1 MSKPLFSEFE
11 PVSAKAFKQ
20 KIQVDLKGDDYNDS
34 VIWHSPEGIDVKP
47 FYHRDD
53 LKEIP
58 EITGQ
63 PANWHIAEEIFVLDP
78 KISAKTANEA
88 IEKGTEALFFKAENT
103 FKTANLLTKIDDKS
117 VPVHFNLNF
126 LDLDFYKDL
135 LQTAQELNQNVFL
148 NVDIIGNLARSGNW
162 FESLDKDFSRIS
174 QLIDIKNNSNKN
186 NNRNNNNNNNRNN
199 NVLNIDSGLY
209 QNAGATIVQ
218 ELAYALAHANEYLN
232 HFGEKLA
239 DQQLTFHIAIGGNYF
254 FEIAKIRAI
263 RLLYA
268 TLAAKYNLPETCH
281 ITATPSRRNKVIY
294 DYNTNMLRTTT
305 ECMSAI
311 LGGANTI
318 LNMPYDA
325 LYHKTN
331 AFGQRISRNQLLILK
346 QESHFE
352 TTANPADG
360 TYYIESLTNQL
371 AEKAIELFKEIEHGG
386 GFLKQLKASIIQRKI
401 KESAQKE
408 QERFDTKEKILLGTN
423 KHPDPENRMKDE
435 LEIYPFVKHNPRKT
449 IIEPII
455 MKRLAEK
462 MEKERLDSES
472 P

>member
-20 KIQVDLKGDDYNDS
+20 KIQFDLKGDDYNDS
-34 VIWHSPEGIDVKP
+34 VIWHSPEGIDIKP

-53 LKEIP
+53 LKETINIP
-58 EITGQ
+58 GQ
-63 PANWHIAEEIFVLDP
+63 PAHWNIAEEIFVLDP
-78 KISAKTANEA
+78 KVSAKTANEA
-88 IEKGTEALFFKAENT
+88 IEKGAEALFFKAEKT
-103 FKTANLLTKIDDKS
+103 FKIAHLLTKIDDKS
-117 VPVHFNLNF
+117 VPVYFNLDF
-126 LDLDFYKDL
+126 FDLDFYKDV
-135 LQTAQELNQNVFL
+135 LQKVKELNQNVFL
-148 NVDIIGNLARSGNW
+148 NVDIIGNLVRSGNW
-162 FESLDKDFSRIS
+162 FESLDKDFNKIS
-174 QLIDIKNNSNKN
+174 QLIDINKN
-186 NNRNNNNNNNRNN
+186 NNTNSNKKNNNI
-199 NVLNIDSGLY
+199 LSIDSGLY

-232 HFGEKLA
+232 NFGEKLTE
-239 DQQLTFHIAIGGNYF
+239 QQLTFRVALSGNYF
-254 FEIAKIRAI
+254 FEIAKIRAL

-268 TLAAKYNLPETCH
+268 TLAAAYDLPETCY
-281 ITATPSRRNKVIY
+281 IIATPSRRNKVIY

-318 LNMPYDA
+318 LNLPYDA

-371 AEKAIELFKEIEHGG
+371 AEKALELFKEIERGG
-386 GFLKQLKASIIQRKI
+386 GFLKQLKTGIIQRKI

-408 QERFDTKEKILLGTN
+408 QERFNKKEKILLGTN
-423 KHPDPENRMKDE
+423 KHPNPENRMKDD
-435 LEIYPFVKHNPRKT
+435 LEIYPFVKQNPRKT

-462 MEKERLDSES
+462 MEMERLETES

>member
-47 FYHRDD
+47 FYHSDE

-58 EITGQ
+58 EIPGQ
-63 PANWHIAEEIFVLDP
+63 PAHWNIAEEIFVLDP

-88 IEKGTEALFFKAENT
+88 IEKGTEALIFKAEKT
-103 FKTANLLTKIDDKS
+103 FKLTDLLTKIEDKT
-117 VPVHFNLNF
+117 VPVYFNLTF
-126 LDLDFYKDL
+126 LDLDFFKDL

-162 FESLDKDFSRIS
+162 FESLDKDFSKVS
-174 QLIDIKNNSNKN
+174 QLVDINHNRNSKNNIKNKNSNI
-186 NNRNNNNNNNRNN
+186 
-199 NVLNIDSGLY
+199 LCIDSGHY
-209 QNAGATIVQ
+209 QNAGATMVQ

-232 HFGEKLA
+232 YFDEKLV
-239 DQQLTFHIAIGGNYF
+239 DQQLTFHIAVGGNYF
-254 FEIAKIRAI
+254 FEIAKIRAL

-268 TLAAKYNLPETCH
+268 TLAAAYDLPETCH
-281 ITATPSRRNKVIY
+281 IIATPSRRNKVIY

-352 TTANPADG
+352 STANPADG

-371 AEKAIELFKEIEHGG
+371 AEKSLDLFKEIERGG
-386 GFLKQLKASIIQRKI
+386 GFLKQLKAGIIQRKI

-408 QERFDTKEKILLGTN
+408 QERFDSKEKILLGTN
-423 KHPDPENRMKDE
+423 KHPDPENRMKDY
-435 LEIYPFVKHNPRKT
+435 LEIYPFVKQNPRKT
-449 IIEPII
+449 LIEPII

-462 MEKERLDSES
+462 MEQERLGSES